1 METSMEVDQQ
11 EELPTSDR
19 VLVHPVRSS
28 VVDNAASHD
37 RQRPRASFCTV
48 VCSQLL
54 PDPPPSHN
62 SESKCGTRTKTTK
75 QLAIVN
81 MSDQYTR
88 IRYGGSP
95 LECDAPVTGLLFGT
109 RRAGSAGANNQ
120 TTGAPTE
127 ETVLEVRDAEDIPLD
142 LSESAKLQEELHRA
156 VFPSHHVVGWY
167 RVAESDDV
175 MESDVTFTD
184 ALARHYR
191 HNNST
196 SSPFVFAL
204 LVIDGASSAVG
215 GGDKDGEDEP
225 LPLTVYRQA
234 DGGVLHNVP
243 DWVLETLDSERI
255 AVERV
260 IREQPPPAHA
270 HAAGDDP
277 DSAAAAGDAMT
288 SLSLDGPR
296 FVQHTHT
303 LDHSLSAIHR
313 RLDVLR
319 TFLQDTLEEK
329 IPWNASLI
337 RQVNEV
343 MLQAGAI
350 HRPAAADSDPTS
362 NVVGSSSDMMV
373 PIAYLLKTV
382 DAVRSY
388 SDKFRAAHD
397 STATSASSSGAGPLS
412 SVARSR
418 DRDYSK
424 RL

>member
-1 METSMEVDQQ
+1 
-11 EELPTSDR
+11 
-19 VLVHPVRSS
+19 
-28 VVDNAASHD
+28 
-37 RQRPRASFCTV
+37 
-48 VCSQLL
+48 
-54 PDPPPSHN
+54 
-62 SESKCGTRTKTTK
+62 
-75 QLAIVN
+75 

-95 LECDAPVTGLLFGT
+95 LESDAPVTGLLFGT
-109 RRAGSAGANNQ
+109 RRAGSAGASSK

-127 ETVLEVRDAEDIPLD
+127 ENVLEVRDAEDIPLD

-156 VFPSHHVVGWY
+156 VFPAHHVVGWY

-175 MESDVTFTD
+175 IESDVTFTD
-184 ALARHYR
+184 ALAKHYR
-191 HNNST
+191 HNNNNST

-204 LVIDGASSAVG
+204 LVIDGAPSAVG
-215 GGDKDGEDEP
+215 GGDKDAEDEP

-234 DGGVLHNVP
+234 DGGVLHNIP
-243 DWVLETLDSERI
+243 DWSLETLDSERI

-260 IREQPPPAHA
+260 IREQPPPAHSG
-270 HAAGDDP
+270 GDDP
-277 DSAAAAGDAMT
+277 DAAAAGDAMT

-319 TFLQDTLEEK
+319 TFLQDTLDEK
-329 IPWNASLI
+329 IPWNPRLV

-350 HRPAAADSDPTS
+350 HRPTAADSDPTS
-362 NVVGSSSDMMV
+362 NVGGSEMMV

-397 STATSASSSGAGPLS
+397 SSATALSSGAGPLS

>member
-1 METSMEVDQQ
+1 
-11 EELPTSDR
+11 
-19 VLVHPVRSS
+19 
-28 VVDNAASHD
+28 
-37 RQRPRASFCTV
+37 
-48 VCSQLL
+48 
-54 PDPPPSHN
+54 
-62 SESKCGTRTKTTK
+62 
-75 QLAIVN
+75 

-95 LECDAPVTGLLFGT
+95 LESDAPVTGLLFGT
-109 RRAGSAGANNQ
+109 RRTGSAGATKNAA
-120 TTGAPTE
+120 GAE
-127 ETVLEVRDAEDIPLD
+127 DNVLEVRDAEDIPLD
-142 LSESAKLQEELHRA
+142 LSESAQLQEELHRA
-156 VFPSHHVVGWY
+156 VFPAHRVVGWY

-175 MESDVTFTD
+175 IESDVTFTD

-191 HNNST
+191 HNNIST

-204 LVIDGASSAVG
+204 LVIDGGMSSAVG
-215 GGDKDGEDEP
+215 GGDKDAEDEP

-234 DGGVLHNVP
+234 DGGVLHSVP
-243 DWVLETLDSERI
+243 DWALETLDSERI

-260 IREQPPPAHA
+260 IREQPPPAH
-270 HAAGDDP
+270 HAGGDDP
-277 DSAAAAGDAMT
+277 DSAAAGDAMT

-319 TFLQDTLEEK
+319 TFLQDTLDEK

-350 HRPAAADSDPTS
+350 HRPTCASADSDPTS
-362 NVVGSSSDMMV
+362 NVGGSEMMV

-397 STATSASSSGAGPLS
+397 SSATASSGAGPLS